1 MGQYDRACRR
11 YEEALGAFRYFE
23 ATDPS
28 WQSKGIDDDHLVEVD
43 IQGDT
48 EEEKATIKS
57 LKVGSYL
64 NIAACNIK
72 SKGYETAVKAC
83 EEVFKLDPD
92 HPRALYRRARAL
104 ALPINSG
111 VPEYRKSLIDL
122 KKLVKLKPS
131 NFNMNPVKREIA
143 RLEKLV

>member
-23 ATDPS
+23 ATDPQ

-48 EEEKATIKS
+48 EEERAAIKS
-57 LKVGSYL
+57 LKIGCYL

-72 SKGYETAVKAC
+72 SKNYDTAV
-83 EEVFKLDPD
+83 
-92 HPRALYRRARAL
+92 
-104 ALPINSG
+104 
-111 VPEYRKSLIDL
+111 
-122 KKLVKLKPS
+122 
-131 NFNMNPVKREIA
+131 
-143 RLEKLV
+143 